1 MQIEPNVV
9 LEIVI
14 KNSLFKECVKMGNL
28 YFFNQQL
35 WRDMLLF
42 LFILPNIW
50 QTIGWEKKYY
60 RSRMIFDLIFKHLSF
75 LEKETN
81 SNISLWITRT
91 VFRIF
96 HRYFSLKK
104 TLWNFICYN
113 LIIFPSKKNHVW
125 MLISQK
131 IKA

>member
-35 WRDMLLF
+35 WRDMLFF
-42 LFILPNIW
+42 LIYW
-50 QTIGWEKKYY
+50 
-60 RSRMIFDLIFKHLSF
+60 MIFQSASLDLIFQHLSF

-81 SNISLWITRT
+81 FNISL
-91 VFRIF
+91 
-96 HRYFSLKK
+96 
-104 TLWNFICYN
+104 
-113 LIIFPSKKNHVW
+113 
-125 MLISQK
+125 
-131 IKA
+131 